1 MNFKMK
7 QVMLYKPATIRFLV
21 IFGLLLLV
29 FNFLANYDFTV
40 RLRWKRDPRIVNR
53 HDYSYVL
60 NPRSRICKPAAA
72 SSGDVT
78 TLLVAVPSEP
88 ANFAKRQAVRNTWA
102 NPVFFG
108 QVRLVFM
115 LGTTLNASLN
125 ERVRKESA
133 YFNDIVQEDFIDA
146 YKNLTLKT
154 IMIMKWT
161 AEYCSNARFVLKID
175 DDVIMHTKKVREYL
189 SALGG
194 ATSNQ
199 FHCLVVWWPQPIS
212 EDAKWFMS
220 KDDEYSALLDHY
232 PKYCDSPAY
241 MFSIDLAGRLFNASL
256 YQKKLLRLE
265 DVSMGMLAEKLNA
278 SFVDIRSAYYFDQWS
293 LVDFA
298 RNHSMRDFFF
308 LYTFSHNSQ
317 YPGHFNQT
325 WSLVVNQFT

>member
-1 MNFKMK
+1 
-7 QVMLYKPATIRFLV
+7 MLYKPATIRFLV

-161 AEYCSNARFVLKID
+161 AEYCSNAHFVLKID
-175 DDVIMHTKKVREYL
+175 DDVILNTKRFNAYL
-189 SALGG
+189 DQVESN
-194 ATSNQ
+194 ATNNKNA
-199 FHCLVVWWPQPIS
+199 FHCMLITSGRPIRYES
-212 EDAKWFMS
+212 KWQLSWKEYAYDAF
-220 KDDEYSALLDHY
+220 
-232 PKYCDSPAY
+232 PKYCDGIAY
-241 MFSIDLAGRLFNASL
+241 MFSGDLAARLFNASM
-256 YQKKLLRLE
+256 YHKLVYLE
-265 DVSMGMLAEKLNA
+265 DVSMGMLAAALH
-278 SFVDIRSAYYFDQWS
+278 SQFVDIGHRYLYNKREIN
-293 LVDFA
+293 DFIQ
-298 RNHSMRDFFF
+298 NYTVKEHFFINT
-308 LYTFSHNSQ
+308 YN
-317 YPGHFNQT
+317 PDHFYHIWNEVKPELT
-325 WSLVVNQFT
+325 S